1 MKEFWTII
9 QSAFFAIGGWLGY
22 LLATVEDLVPLGRR
36 SDGMLCAL
44 VTFVAIDYIT
54 GVMCAVNDK
63 ELSSAVGFRG
73 ICRKILIFLLVGLAA
88 ILDEHILNQPGILRT
103 AVIFFFLANEGLSIL
118 ENAAHLGLP
127 VPEQLKAVLEQ
138 LHNRD
143 QKSGEPEAVD
153 GESVDE

>member
-1 MKEFWTII
+1 
-9 QSAFFAIGGWLGY
+9 
-22 LLATVEDLVPLGRR
+22 
-36 SDGMLCAL
+36 MLCAL

-118 ENAAHLGLP
+118 ENAAHLGLKIP
-127 VPEQLKAVLEQ
+127 AALKEVLEQ
-138 LHNRD
+138 LHHRSE
-143 QKSGEPEAVD
+143 KSGDAELDLQGEEELPVVEGEPVPDTGDNQMAYKGSHEAK
-153 GESVDE
+153 E